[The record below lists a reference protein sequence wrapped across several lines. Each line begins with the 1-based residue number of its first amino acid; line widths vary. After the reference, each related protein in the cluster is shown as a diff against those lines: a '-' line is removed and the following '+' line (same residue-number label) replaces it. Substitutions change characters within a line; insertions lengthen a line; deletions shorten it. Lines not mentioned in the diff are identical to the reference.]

1 MSRRRLSCLTARRQG
16 DRRARDRGSAARAA
30 SSSSVVS
37 KLARIYF
44 LQKSSGIITSAAV
57 YTRHS
62 TSSRQSSTL
71 NGGTLVGG
79 KLDGDTLDGISA
91 ARSTA
96 ARSTACG
103 TLDGGMRFFGILL
116 GVEDLLAY
124 DRSTFW
130 TTAARSTAVR
140 STGAALLQTEGG
152 VNILSCSSPS
162 SLDAAPA
169 VITSRRR
176 RVWSDFCVPS
186 GGRLSCTSRRI
197 YLRVASPAVTSIGI
211 IFSMSTA
218 RTLPGS
224 HTHPHTAPGERPQAS
239 TSTTLK

>member
-1 MSRRRLSCLTARRQG
+1 MKRKVRRFFLLKREVSSSPSPLSCLTARRQG
-16 DRRARDRGSAARAA
+16 NRRARDRGSAARAA

-71 NGGTLVGG
+71 DGGTLVGG

-96 ARSTACG
+96 CG

-116 GVEDLLAY
+116 GV
-124 DRSTFW
+124 
-130 TTAARSTAVR
+130 
-140 STGAALLQTEGG
+140 
-152 VNILSCSSPS
+152 
-162 SLDAAPA
+162 
-169 VITSRRR
+169 
-176 RVWSDFCVPS
+176 
-186 GGRLSCTSRRI
+186 
-197 YLRVASPAVTSIGI
+197 
-211 IFSMSTA
+211 
-218 RTLPGS
+218 
-224 HTHPHTAPGERPQAS
+224 
-239 TSTTLK
+239 

>member
-1 MSRRRLSCLTARRQG
+1 MAAAWRVQVSTSSPFLSHRTSTRQN
-16 DRRARDRGSAARAA
+16 RRARDRGSAARAA

-71 NGGTLVGG
+71 DGGTLVGG

-116 GVEDLLAY
+116 GV
-124 DRSTFW
+124 
-130 TTAARSTAVR
+130 
-140 STGAALLQTEGG
+140 
-152 VNILSCSSPS
+152 
-162 SLDAAPA
+162 
-169 VITSRRR
+169 
-176 RVWSDFCVPS
+176 
-186 GGRLSCTSRRI
+186 
-197 YLRVASPAVTSIGI
+197 
-211 IFSMSTA
+211 
-218 RTLPGS
+218 
-224 HTHPHTAPGERPQAS
+224 
-239 TSTTLK
+239 